1 MPLPNL
7 IVIGAQKCGTTSLHH
22 YLGLHPEI
30 AMASGPDSNEVHFFS
45 WENRWRLGLD
55 WYAGRFTDAPVR
67 GEVSP
72 SYSEWPFRPWVPE
85 RIRDLLPD
93 DVRFVYLVRD
103 PIERLRSGWTYARA
117 GGHEPR
123 PFADAL
129 ARLEDNRHVARSCYA
144 TQLERY
150 LALFPQERFLVLDQH
165 DLKHARDEALRRTF
179 RFLGV
184 DDRFVTPRFETELN
198 VSEDA
203 RWLTPS
209 GRRVVRVLH
218 RTLGRRVTHAV
229 ATRVPARLPGLEQ
242 RSDPLPVVE
251 GELRGRLVEQLAPE
265 AARLRELTG
274 EPFAGWSV

>member
-22 YLGLHPEI
+22 YLDLHPEI
-30 AMASGPDSNEVHFFS
+30 AMANGPDSNELHFFS
-45 WENRWRLGLD
+45 WEERWRLGLD
-55 WYAGRFTDAPVR
+55 WYSARFAEAPVR

-72 SYSEWPFRPWVPE
+72 SYSEYPFRPFAAE
-85 RIRDLLPD
+85 RMADLLPG
-93 DVRFVYLVRD
+93 DVRFVYVVRD
-103 PIERLRSGWTYARA
+103 PIERLRSGWEYSRA
-117 GGHEPR
+117 AGYETR
-123 PFADAL
+123 SFADTF
-129 ARLEDNRHVARSCYA
+129 ARLEDSWHVARSRYA

-150 LALFPQERFLVLDQH
+150 LALLPQERFLVLDQY
-165 DLKHARDEALRRTF
+165 DLKHARGETLRRVF
-179 RFLGV
+179 RFLDV

-198 VSEDA
+198 VSEDT

-209 GRRVVRVLH
+209 GRGLVRVLH
-218 RTLGRRVTHAV
+218 GTLGRRVTHAV
-229 ATRVPARLPGLEQ
+229 ATRVPVRLPGVER

-251 GELRGRLVEQLAPE
+251 GELLERLVAHLAPE